1 MEKKKT
7 TLVVGV
13 DLAGSVKRDTGICL
27 LRGMTVA
34 SFATLHSDEEILSFI
49 ENAKPALV
57 AIDAPLGLPKG
68 RKSLEERS
76 SEHFRASDLELRK
89 RGIRFFPLTLG
100 PMRML
105 TSRGMRLKEIIE
117 KQGINV
123 IEIYP
128 GAAQDIWTINR
139 KQGGLSKLQRG
150 LERLGLKGLAKGMNG
165 DELDAVTGAL
175 VGRLFLQ
182 GKAEVLGDVKEGAII
197 VPKGRSL
204 RRRFK

>member
-1 MEKKKT
+1 M
-7 TLVVGV
+7 GV
-13 DLAGSVKRDTGICL
+13 DLAGSVKRNTGICL

-34 SFATLHSDEEILSFI
+34 SFATVHADEEILSFL
-49 ENAKPALV
+49 ESTHPDLV

-105 TSRGMRLKEIIE
+105 TSRGMRLKKIIE
-117 KQGINV
+117 KRGINV

-128 GAAQDIWTINR
+128 GAAQDIWKMDR
-139 KQGGLSKLQRG
+139 KQGGLAKLRRG
-150 LERLGLKGLAKGMNG
+150 LEKLRLKGLTKDMNG

-175 VGRLFLQ
+175 VGRLYLQ
-182 GKAEVLGDVKEGAII
+182 GKAEVLGDILEGAII
-197 VPKGRSL
+197 VPKGLPL
-204 RRRFK
+204 RK

>member
-1 MEKKKT
+1 MTKRNRT

-13 DLAGSVKRDTGICL
+13 DLAGSVKRNTGICL

-34 SFATLHSDEEILSFI
+34 SFATVHADEDILSFI
-49 ENAKPALV
+49 DKARPDLV
-57 AIDAPLGLPKG
+57 AIDAPLGLPRG

-76 SEHFRASDLELRK
+76 SEHFRQSDLELRK

-105 TSRGMRLKEIIE
+105 TSRGIMLKKEIE
-117 KQGINV
+117 KLGIHV

-128 GAAQDIWTINR
+128 GAAQDIWKINR
-139 KQGGLSKLQRG
+139 KQGGLVRLRRG
-150 LERLGLKGLAKGMNG
+150 LENLGLKGLTKGMNG

-175 VGRLFLQ
+175 VGRLYLQ
-182 GKAEVLGDVKEGAII
+182 GKAGVLGDVNEGAII
-197 VPKGRSL
+197 VPKAIT
-204 RRRFK
+204 